1 MKKDIPGAANATCL
15 VVLAQLLVLYAVVN
29 QYTSTG
35 LEESWDNMNFPL
47 MIISELEQSEV
58 IQTLVKKRMRA
69 FIEPIDKSGAFIII
83 TPVMPGTAEHPVSNN
98 FLAERQ
104 HMQIDVQG
112 TNYDDVNTLAD
123 EVRAVMFHEF
133 NMTEERNGLET
144 YFDETGRFLVS
155 KNYIGIPQKLNYKS
169 KII

>member
-1 MKKDIPGAANATCL
+1 MKKDTPGTANATCL
-15 VVLAQLLVLYAVVN
+15 VVLAQLLVLYAVV
-29 QYTSTG
+29 S
-35 LEESWDNMNFPL
+35 LFISKEFEESWDNMNFPL
-47 MIISELEQSEV
+47 MIILELEKSEI
-58 IQTLVKKRMRA
+58 IQRLVQKRMRS
-69 FIEPIDKSGAFIII
+69 FIEPKDKSGAFIIV

-98 FLAERQ
+98 FLAEQQ

-112 TNYDDVNTLAD
+112 SNYDDVNTVAD

-144 YFDETGRFLVS
+144 YFEETGRFLVS

>member
-1 MKKDIPGAANATCL
+1 
-15 VVLAQLLVLYAVVN
+15 
-29 QYTSTG
+29 
-35 LEESWDNMNFPL
+35 
-47 MIISELEQSEV
+47 MIILELEKSDI
-58 IQTLVKKRMRA
+58 IQRLVQKRMRS
-69 FIEPIDKSGAFIII
+69 FIEPKDKSGAFIIV

-112 TNYDDVNTLAD
+112 SIYDDVNTVA
-123 EVRAVMFHEF
+123 EEIRAIMFHEF

-144 YFDETGRFLVS
+144 YFEETGRFLIS